1 MPAGHLISR
10 VTILGTGLIG
20 GSFALALRKYATG
33 MHISGWD
40 RPDVIREAQ
49 ARGALDEAFSGEL
62 APALRNSDLIYVAL
76 PIAATIDL
84 LPEVARHAPSHALVT
99 DACSTKVRIAQAAA
113 ELFPGENGP
122 FFLGGHP
129 MAGRELPG
137 IAHADADLF
146 RENTYA
152 LIGESSE
159 PVVAGRNLSQPD
171 RETRSSSAAN
181 ELGVSQDP
189 RVSAFVKLL
198 EKIGARPLWL
208 GAPQHDYAVGL
219 ASHLPQLAAGAA
231 LWRGNTY
238 ALIGSSSAQED
249 PRVPAFVKI
258 LEKIGARPLWLGAP
272 QHDYAVGLASHLPQ
286 LAAVALAGFLY
297 DRLDENGLP
306 ITLAGPGLRDSL
318 RLAGSPY
325 STWRD
330 IVLTNQEVLS
340 AALDLLARRLDDLRE
355 KLASRELEA
364 DFDAANELYKLL
376 RSL

>member
-20 GSFALALRKYATG
+20 GSFALALRKSTKE
-33 MHISGWD
+33 MHVSGWD
-40 RPDVIREAQ
+40 RADIVREAQ
-49 ARGALDEAFSGEL
+49 TRGAIDEAFSGEL
-62 APALRNSDLIYVAL
+62 AASLRNADLIYIAL
-76 PIAATIDL
+76 PIAPTIDL
-84 LPEVARHAPSHALVT
+84 LPEIARHAPAHALVT
-99 DACSTKVRIAQAAA
+99 DACSTKVRITQAAA
-113 ELFPGENGP
+113 ELFPAERGP

-129 MAGRELPG
+129 MAGRELSG
-137 IAHADADLF
+137 IAHAHPDLF
-146 RENTYA
+146 RESTYA
-152 LIGESSE
+152 LIGASS
-159 PVVAGRNLSQPD
+159 Q
-171 RETRSSSAAN
+171 
-181 ELGVSQDP
+181 
-189 RVSAFVKLL
+189 
-198 EKIGARPLWL
+198 
-208 GAPQHDYAVGL
+208 
-219 ASHLPQLAAGAA
+219 
-231 LWRGNTY
+231 
-238 ALIGSSSAQED
+238 QED
-249 PRVPAFVKI
+249 PRVSAFVKI
-258 LEKIGARPLWLGAP
+258 LEKIGARPLWLGAQ

-340 AALDLLARRLDDLRE
+340 AALDLFARRLDDLRE

-376 RSL
+376 HSL

>member
-1 MPAGHLISR
+1 MSPHLISR

-20 GSFALALRKYATG
+20 GSFALALRKYTTD
-33 MHISGWD
+33 MQISGWD
-40 RPDVIREAQ
+40 RPEVVKDAQ
-49 ARGALDEAFSGEL
+49 ARGAIEQVFSGDL
-62 APALRNSDLIYVAL
+62 APALQNADLIYLAL

-84 LPEVARHAPSHALVT
+84 LPEIARHASAHALIT
-99 DACSTKVRIAQAAA
+99 DACSTKVRVLQAA
-113 ELFPGENGP
+113 EEVFPVGKGP
-122 FFLGGHP
+122 LFLGGHP
-129 MAGRELPG
+129 MAGRELSG

-146 RENTYA
+146 C
-152 LIGESSE
+152 
-159 PVVAGRNLSQPD
+159 
-171 RETRSSSAAN
+171 
-181 ELGVSQDP
+181 
-189 RVSAFVKLL
+189 
-198 EKIGARPLWL
+198 
-208 GAPQHDYAVGL
+208 
-219 ASHLPQLAAGAA
+219 
-231 LWRGNTY
+231 GNTY
-238 ALIGSSSAQED
+238 ALISPAYVEAGLQARSSSSLQTAD
-249 PRVPAFVKI
+249 ASADARISAFVKI
-258 LEKIGARPLWLGAP
+258 LERIGARPLWLGAP

-340 AALDLLARRLDDLRE
+340 AALDLFARRLDDLRE
-355 KLASRELEA
+355 RLASRELEA